1 MRIITFGT
9 YDLFHLGHLKI
20 LERAKKYNDEENI
33 LIVGVSSDELNFS
46 KKQKLPHINL
56 NDRKEIISSIKYV
69 DIVFTE
75 YSLEDKLKYCNEY
88 DADVLI
94 MGDDHLNEYDY
105 LKNHGI
111 DVVYFPRTQN
121 ISTTEI
127 THNIRNLR

>member
-56 NDRKEIISSIKYV
+56 NDRKESYKSSVYEFKLNNENIFIS
-69 DIVFTE
+69 
-75 YSLEDKLKYCNEY
+75 LK
-88 DADVLI
+88 I
-94 MGDDHLNEYDY
+94 
-105 LKNHGI
+105 
-111 DVVYFPRTQN
+111 
-121 ISTTEI
+121 
-127 THNIRNLR
+127 